1 MCGRYVLHSPKKD
14 IESHYGA
21 QFTEEGFYTPSWNI
35 APGSINPVNLLGKAR
50 EPGIAPLKWGLVPS
64 FATDENI
71 GFKMINARSETIE
84 EKPSFK
90 KSFQR
95 KRCLI
100 PANGF
105 YEWKQ
110 IEGTSKKLPF
120 FIHLISSELFS
131 FAGIFESWKNSDG
144 NPVFTY
150 SIITTQANALL
161 QPLHERMPVILKPA
175 EYEFWLDPMNNNID
189 ELKSML
195 VSYPMEDMRVFRVSD
210 LVNKTANNSA
220 ELIQPLV

>member
-14 IESHYGA
+14 IESHYGT
-21 QFTEEGFYTPSWNI
+21 QFIEEGFYTPSWNI
-35 APGSINPVNLLGKAR
+35 APGSINPVSLLGKAR

>member
-110 IEGTSKKLPF
+110 IQGTSKKLPF

>member
-50 EPGIAPLKWGLVPS
+50 EPGIAPLKWGLIPS